1 MSFLESVISSL
12 NFGNYPLVSVKSK
25 VDGNY
30 YRVRDLPDKQQA
42 ADLMAK
48 VYQKILR
55 FYNYLVA
62 TFPDKPQIIQ
72 LKQNFKPDPKRL
84 SEATPDADHTSYSIN
99 KGEAVH
105 LCLRQRSGP
114 DESLVNEN
122 IMFFVA
128 LHEMGHMITKSIGH
142 EPEFWN
148 NFGWLLKQAEEQG
161 YYRYQNFA
169 AQPVSYCGVRITDE
183 PKYDPQKDGAEFTIG
198 SLT

>member
-30 YRVRDLPDKQQA
+30 YRVRDLPDKQNA
-42 ADLMAK
+42 ADLMAR
-48 VYQKILR
+48 VYQKIHR

-105 LCLRQRSGP
+105 LCLRQRNGP

-142 EPEFWN
+142 GPDFWN

-161 YYRYQNFA
+161 YYKYQNFS

>member
-183 PKYDPQKDGAEFTIG
+183 PKYDPQKDGVEFTIG